1 MLITVTLMLTVPTPL
16 VASPVPVTWATV
28 EMALAVLVSASSWTV
43 GELTTSDP
51 SEQRIPYH
59 KVPLSPAVLPPSS
72 PSLVSVTPRT
82 TCITLVWTQP
92 AGEVVDSYLITYS
105 FTVTGCPGVD
115 GNSMVTVSGS
125 SSNHT
130 LTGLEENSVVTI
142 SILARNGAGD
152 SQAVGTTTSTFIAGR
167 EVMSTAVL
175 IYHCTP

>member
-1 MLITVTLMLTVPTPL
+1 M
-16 VASPVPVTWATV
+16 
-28 EMALAVLVSASSWTV
+28 
-43 GELTTSDP
+43 
-51 SEQRIPYH
+51 
-59 KVPLSPAVLPPSS
+59 
-72 PSLVSVTPRT
+72 SVTPGNT
-82 TCITLVWTQP
+82 SITLVWTQP

-115 GNSMVTVSGS
+115 GNSMMTVSGS

-130 LTGLEENSVVTI
+130 LTGLEENSVFTI

-152 SQAVGTTTSTFIAGR
+152 SEAVGTTTSTLIAGR